1 MSFILNRQT
10 LKKSPQEIASLTRQ
24 LANSSKVSQGGHNHD
39 GTSCSKG
46 IEFTID
52 TAQAT
57 NYLGFDVTNQQ
68 HSDINYNLKDW
79 KTFGDNLLRVRQFPQ
94 EVGKILKTIIST

>member
-39 GTSCSKG
+39 GRSCSKG

-52 TAQAT
+52 TA
-57 NYLGFDVTNQQ
+57 
-68 HSDINYNLKDW
+68 
-79 KTFGDNLLRVRQFPQ
+79 
-94 EVGKILKTIIST
+94 